1 MRRKRV
7 LRWLLLTGLVL
18 LAGVAL
24 VFGRGLFEGRPR
36 DSLTSEERAW
46 LESRTDSLVLGPYL
60 NSPLSFIDDKGEF
73 AGIAAD
79 YIRLTERKLGFRFRR
94 APPTSINELLLN
106 MRAERV
112 DLASGLASTPERAQ
126 YLLFSEPYVR
136 IPTLIVVRQGKWEA
150 LTLEELQG
158 LRIAVGENFGA
169 HEYLKSS
176 HPELRLVPV
185 PNDLEGLMRL
195 STGEVDVMIVHV
207 AALSFHVAQE
217 NLTNLHVAGRI
228 PYQYEL
234 SMAVRKD
241 EPILHRIIQKG
252 LDQITEEEKQL
263 IWKRWIYAWEPPFY
277 LNPLFWRVVAILIL
291 CVGVVVGTV
300 ITWNKALKRQVR
312 ARTADLAEAHRN
324 VSFLAEASIILSET
338 LDYSET
344 LSRMGYLCV
353 RYLADWCVIDVVKDD
368 QIHRLAGAHVHPAKR
383 PLLDTLAER
392 YPARMGGPSP
402 ASEVLRSHQARLYP
416 ETSKEGIQAM
426 CENEEHAQ
434 LILALGTRSVIAVP
448 LISRGIMLGVLTLGS
463 GAPGRSYGEKEL
475 ALAMEV
481 ARRAAL
487 AYDNARLYQQS
498 QEAIRIRDLFLMVA
512 AHELRTPLTSLKL
525 RLSALRR
532 MAHQAPEQ
540 GVRTDALL
548 RELPRIEAQTERL
561 HTLIEQLL
569 DVSHIGAGRFE
580 LMREEVDLCQVVQGV
595 VEDLRERLSRCGSR
609 LELRSEC
616 PAAGWWDRLRLEQVV
631 ANLLENAIKF
641 GEGKPLEVRVEPG
654 PNTVRLIVRDQ
665 GIGFPSEAK
674 ARIFEKFERAVSERH
689 YGGLGLGLFIAR
701 QIVDAHGGTISVESA
716 PGEGS
721 TFTVVLPRGEERAPT
736 PPSARPV
743 DAVTPRESQG

>member
-1 MRRKRV
+1 MRRERV
-7 LRWLLLTGLVL
+7 LRWFLLSGLVL

-24 VFGRGLFEGRPR
+24 VFGRGLLEGRAR
-36 DSLTSEERAW
+36 ASLTPEEREW
-46 LESRTDSLVLGPYL
+46 LESHSDSLVLGPYL
-60 NSPLSFIDDKGEF
+60 NPPLSFINDEGEF
-73 AGIAAD
+73 TGIAAD
-79 YIRLTERKLGFRFRR
+79 YLRLTERKLGFTFRR
-94 APPTSINELLLN
+94 APPTSISELLQN

-112 DLASGLASTPERAQ
+112 DLASGLTRTPERSE

-136 IPTLIVVRQGKWEA
+136 IPTLIVVRQGQWET
-150 LTLEELQG
+150 LTLEQMQG

-176 HPELRLVPV
+176 HPGLGLVPV

-207 AALSFHVAQE
+207 AALSFHIAQE

-234 SMAVRKD
+234 SMAVRRD
-241 EPILHRIIQKG
+241 VPLLHRIIQKG
-252 LDQITEEEKQL
+252 LDQITEEEKEL

-277 LNPLFWRVVAILIL
+277 LNPLFWRVVVILIVG
-291 CVGVVVGTV
+291 VGVVVGTV
-300 ITWNKALKRQVR
+300 ITWNKALKREVR

-324 VSFLAEASIILSET
+324 VSFLAEASIILSES
-338 LDYSET
+338 LEYSET
-344 LSRMGYLCV
+344 LSRVGELCV
-353 RYLADWCVIDVVKDD
+353 RHLADWCVIDVLVDG
-368 QIHRLAGAHVHPAKR
+368 QIHRVAGAHVSPAKR

-392 YPARMGGPSP
+392 YPAREGGPSP
-402 ASEVLRSHQARLYP
+402 ASEVLRTHQPRLYP
-416 ETSKEGIQAM
+416 EMTEEGIRAS

-434 LILALGTRSVIAVP
+434 LILALGTRSAIVVP
-448 LISRGIMLGVLTLGS
+448 LISRGLMLGVLTLGS
-463 GAPGRSYGEKEL
+463 GVPGRRYGEKEL
-475 ALAMEV
+475 ELAQEV
-481 ARRAAL
+481 ARRATV
-487 AYDNARLYQQS
+487 AYDNARLYQQA

-525 RLSALRR
+525 RLSTLRR
-532 MAHQAPEQ
+532 LAQQAPEQ
-540 GVRTDALL
+540 VVRTDALL
-548 RELPRIEAQTERL
+548 GALPRIEAQAERL
-561 HTLIEQLL
+561 HLLIEQLL

-580 LMREEVDLCQVVQGV
+580 LMREEVELCQVVQGV
-595 VEDLRERLSRCGSR
+595 VEDLREQLLRCGSR
-609 LELRSEC
+609 LELRTEC

-631 ANLLENAIKF
+631 ANLLGNAIKF
-641 GEGKPLEVRVEPG
+641 GAGRPLEVRVEPG
-654 PNTVRLIVRDQ
+654 PDTVRLIVRDQ

-721 TFTVVLPRGEERAPT
+721 TFTVVLPRGEPPAST
-736 PPSARPV
+736 PPSP
-743 DAVTPRESQG
+743 